1 MQLLCL
7 PFVACL
13 LALLTSC
20 ESFLLVVKS
29 GCGRAPAQRFLMSTI
44 NDLPTRVALLEQ
56 SLGTTN
62 EKLTTINTKI
72 DNLSK
77 DTKKMID
84 DLSKDTKKIIDDLD
98 KKIDTKIDSLSK
110 DTKTMFEK
118 LEKKL
123 DEIAANQ
130 IAFSKHNTFMFHAH
144 NVWLTVLT
152 IVGGMLNIDNARGW
166 FKK

>member
-1 MQLLCL
+1 MQLFCL
-7 PFVACL
+7 RLFACL
-13 LALLTSC
+13 LAL
-20 ESFLLVVKS
+20 VVKS
-29 GCGRAPAQRFLMSTI
+29 CCGRAPA
-44 NDLPTRVALLEQ
+44 LPTRVALLE
-56 SLGTTN
+56 LGLATTN
-62 EKLTTINTKI
+62 EKLTTIDTKI

-77 DTKKMID
+77 DTNKMID
-84 DLSKDTKKIIDDLD
+84 NLSKDM
-98 KKIDTKIDSLSK
+98 
-110 DTKTMFEK
+110 KTMFEK
-118 LEKKL
+118 LDKKL